1 MCACVCVWNERIQTQ
16 EHLYKTNILFFFTW
30 QLNDSFGKDF
40 YVAGRRLAALFQ
52 DVSNKTLKEETCFN
66 ML

>member
-1 MCACVCVWNERIQTQ
+1 MCVFKMKRYIDNYTIQN
-16 EHLYKTNILFFFTW
+16 TNILFLFMQ
-30 QLNDSFGKDF
+30 QLDSLGKQF
-40 YVAGRRLAALFQ
+40 YVAGRHLAALFQ